1 MLIFNVFEAG
11 CYLHTITFP
20 IYHARSTE
28 QMGRWFGK
36 LLMKR
41 RPFGGLPSR
50 RGSQLFRPFPS
61 SRLFLKI
68 AVNGFTLDMSSFGS
82 CLILRNISIL
92 MLTRRIFLTRDVLV
106 ILILIFIPNHPPTD
120 SHQSCPYHTFWKPIA
135 ASPLVFPNQS
145 CLSPAWTPAFQ
156 FEKFHYFCF
165 QDIFIETG

>member
-1 MLIFNVFEAG
+1 MLFAHNYFSHV
-11 CYLHTITFP
+11 
-20 IYHARSTE
+20 YHAHITG
-28 QMGRWFGK
+28 QMGLVWKVR
-36 LLMKR
+36 LMKR

-106 ILILIFIPNHPPTD
+106 ILILIFILTHPPTD

-156 FEKFHYFCF
+156 FEQFHYFCF